1 MAAQFVFKG
10 HFISKYSV
18 LSEFIEHLPTS
29 ADLSV
34 IRTLPLSLQGPDN
47 ASLPGNL
54 SNVLLAGLFRS
65 ATEPDNKTFDRQFG
79 TDNRRCR
86 GHYQCQT
93 ACQRRVIAF
102 CEGMKRKRKLLR
114 KEQKV
119 ECCEASF
126 YWRK

>member
-1 MAAQFVFKG
+1 MQLTV
-10 HFISKYSV
+10 ISVTLFAKQKSAP
-18 LSEFIEHLPTS
+18 LITS
-29 ADLSV
+29 ADAGV

-93 ACQRRVIAF
+93 ACQRRVRI
-102 CEGMKRKRKLLR
+102 
-114 KEQKV
+114 
-119 ECCEASF
+119 
-126 YWRK
+126 

>member
-1 MAAQFVFKG
+1 MKSLVFRLL
-10 HFISKYSV
+10 IMV
-18 LSEFIEHLPTS
+18 L
-29 ADLSV
+29 LSLSNRQRQVMLGV

-93 ACQRRVIAF
+93 ACQRRVIPLYHD
-102 CEGMKRKRKLLR
+102 ERRIRIQSTKSSR
-114 KEQKV
+114 
-119 ECCEASF
+119 
-126 YWRK
+126 

>member
-1 MAAQFVFKG
+1 MHRDCRKRHGFCKKTQKTAPLTAARDG
-10 HFISKYSV
+10 G
-18 LSEFIEHLPTS
+18 
-29 ADLSV
+29 V

-86 GHYQCQT
+86 GHYQC
-93 ACQRRVIAF
+93 
-102 CEGMKRKRKLLR
+102 
-114 KEQKV
+114 
-119 ECCEASF
+119 
-126 YWRK
+126 